1 MDREKSFQAGLAL
14 ADEILADNLPTG
26 AKGCRNCDRPYLGFR
41 QVLADSGVEG
51 IEDPTSFVVAF
62 SSDFRSAIL
71 AVLRDHGI
79 PWTEATKQTPS
90 CSAFIASLV
99 SSVEDKVKQVEE
111 WLSRARQVGSH
122 VLPCVDKFS
131 KRRDEIKKSVG
142 IVSSLDA
149 DKLFSKRLEASIRRL
164 EDVTC
169 EIEEAKREE
178 AEKKAVYLENFRGG
192 LLLDH
197 RPRKP
202 GKKALGITREIN
214 TWQRTADG
222 WYTNKAIADI
232 SPPFPDEEYKVS
244 GYKGGFLTKALR
256 DGSWKGLP
264 PPVWV
269 KWGQWNL
276 AVFANEEQVVLDA
289 KYYSYFQRKYPGCL
303 FMRSEKYE
311 YTAVRSLDLSGVGV
325 IMSITWEGSFRVKFD
340 DNAGSPWVDV
350 QTFWSEIRRKA
361 EEGDKDE

>member
-1 MDREKSFQAGLAL
+1 MAEEAEGWRMDDPPENVQVLVAWGAKSVGAKKRVRCPCGSDDALLVDSNEDLRICRECLRKGEAKMDREKSL
-14 ADEILADNLPTG
+14 E
-26 AKGCRNCDRPYLGFR
+26 
-41 QVLADSGVEG
+41 E
-51 IEDPTSFVVAF
+51 
-62 SSDFRSAIL
+62 AI
-71 AVLRDHGI
+71 V
-79 PWTEATKQTPS
+79 
-90 CSAFIASLV
+90 
-99 SSVEDKVKQVEE
+99 
-111 WLSRARQVGSH
+111 
-122 VLPCVDKFS
+122 
-131 KRRDEIKKSVG
+131 
-142 IVSSLDA
+142 
-149 DKLFSKRLEASIRRL
+149 
-164 EDVTC
+164 
-169 EIEEAKREE
+169 EAKREE

-214 TWQRTADG
+214 IWQRTADG

-244 GYKGGFLTKALR
+244 GYKGDFLTKALR

-311 YTAVRSLDLSGVGV
+311 YTAVRSLDLSVVGV

-361 EEGDKDE
+361 EEGVKS

>member
-1 MDREKSFQAGLAL
+1 MDREKSL
-14 ADEILADNLPTG
+14 E
-26 AKGCRNCDRPYLGFR
+26 
-41 QVLADSGVEG
+41 E
-51 IEDPTSFVVAF
+51 
-62 SSDFRSAIL
+62 AI
-71 AVLRDHGI
+71 V
-79 PWTEATKQTPS
+79 
-90 CSAFIASLV
+90 
-99 SSVEDKVKQVEE
+99 
-111 WLSRARQVGSH
+111 
-122 VLPCVDKFS
+122 
-131 KRRDEIKKSVG
+131 
-142 IVSSLDA
+142 
-149 DKLFSKRLEASIRRL
+149 
-164 EDVTC
+164 
-169 EIEEAKREE
+169 EAKREE

-214 TWQRTADG
+214 IWQRTADG

-244 GYKGGFLTKALR
+244 GYKGDFLTKALR

-311 YTAVRSLDLSGVGV
+311 YTAVRSLDLSVVGV

-361 EEGDKDE
+361 EEGVKS